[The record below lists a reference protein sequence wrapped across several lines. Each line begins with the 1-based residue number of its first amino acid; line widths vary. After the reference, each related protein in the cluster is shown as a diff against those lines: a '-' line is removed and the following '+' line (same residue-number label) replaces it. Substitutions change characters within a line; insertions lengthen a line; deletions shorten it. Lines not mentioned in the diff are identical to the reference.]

1 MDRNHESLVFA
12 AAAKLRDPKLKDLVT
27 RNGIGYHHAGMDSS
41 DRSLIEN
48 LFLNAKLMVL
58 FCTSTLAVGV
68 NLPAHLVIIK
78 GTKMYQQQQYVDYST
93 TQILQMIGRAGRP
106 QFDKTATSIILT
118 KEQDKVTLFRKNLSK
133 AYLFIKI

>member
-1 MDRNHESLVFA
+1 VFA

-27 RNGIGYHHAGMDSS
+27 RNCIGYHHAGMDSS

-48 LFLNAKLMVL
+48 LFLNAKLLVL

-118 KEQDKVTLFRKNLSK
+118 KEQDKVTFLRKNSSK

>member
-1 MDRNHESLVFA
+1 
-12 AAAKLRDPKLKDLVT
+12 
-27 RNGIGYHHAGMDSS
+27 MDSS

-118 KEQDKVTLFRKNLSK
+118 KEQDKVTFLRKNLSK